1 MVENTLKQTFDA
13 EALLTGLSFVIK
25 QKRKEKQLTQED
37 LSCDV
42 GLARG
47 YLSDVECGARN
58 FSMKNLVKIAN
69 GLDVKPSE
77 LIYLAEEY
85 MKRRSDADRA
95 AASSEHWADASASQS
110 ANSAFN

>member
-13 EALLTGLSFVIK
+13 ETLLTGLSFVIK

-69 GLDVKPSE
+69 GLEIKPSE
-77 LIYLAEEY
+77 LMYMAEEY
-85 MKRRSDADRA
+85 LKRRADLD
-95 AASSEHWADASASQS
+95 HSASHSERNERWTDTS
-110 ANSAFN
+110 ASI

>member
-1 MVENTLKQTFDA
+1 MVENTIEKTFDS
-13 EALLTGLSFVIK
+13 ETLLTGLSYVIK
-25 QKRKEKQLTQED
+25 QIRKEKQLTQED

-69 GLDVKPSE
+69 GLDVRPSE
-77 LIYLAEEY
+77 LIRLAEEY
-85 MKRRSDADRA
+85 MKRRA
-95 AASSEHWADASASQS
+95 E
-110 ANSAFN
+110 

>member
-1 MVENTLKQTFDA
+1 MEDTLKQVFEA
-13 EALLTGLSFVIK
+13 EALLTGLSYVIK

-69 GLDVKPSE
+69 GLDTKPSE
-77 LIYLAEEY
+77 LIRMAEEY
-85 MKRRSDADRA
+85 LRRRV
-95 AASSEHWADASASQS
+95 ET
-110 ANSAFN
+110 

>member
-1 MVENTLKQTFDA
+1 MVENTVKQTYDS
-13 EALLTGLSFVIK
+13 ETLLTGLSHVIK

-85 MKRRSDADRA
+85 MRRRKENEQQHATSLQQDRWTET
-95 AASSEHWADASASQS
+95 SASASV
-110 ANSAFN
+110 

>member
-1 MVENTLKQTFDA
+1 MVENTIKQVYDA
-13 EALLTGLSFVIK
+13 ETLLTGLSFVIK

-37 LSCDV
+37 LSSDV

-69 GLDVKPSE
+69 GLDVRPSE
-77 LIYLAEEY
+77 LMHLAEDY
-85 MKRRSDADRA
+85 MRRRVDLDRTQAPQTSQEQWTDSSA
-95 AASSEHWADASASQS
+95 AR
-110 ANSAFN
+110 

>member
-13 EALLTGLSFVIK
+13 ETLLTGLSFVIK

-69 GLDVKPSE
+69 GLEIKPSE
-77 LIYLAEEY
+77 LMYMAEEY
-85 MKRRSDADRA
+85 MKRRVDLDRSA
-95 AASSEHWADASASQS
+95 PQSERNERWTDTSASA
-110 ANSAFN
+110 

>member
-13 EALLTGLSFVIK
+13 ETLLTGLSFVIK

-69 GLDVKPSE
+69 GLEIKPSE
-77 LIYLAEEY
+77 LMYMAEEY
-85 MKRRSDADRA
+85 MKRRPDLDR
-95 AASSEHWADASASQS
+95 STSQSERNERWTDTSASV
-110 ANSAFN
+110 

>member
-1 MVENTLKQTFDA
+1 MVENTLKLKYEA
-13 EALLTGLSFVIK
+13 EALLDGLSYVIK
-25 QKRKEKQLTQED
+25 QKRKERHLTQED

-69 GLDVKPSE
+69 GLDVAPSE
-77 LIYLAEEY
+77 LICLAEDY
-85 MKRRSDADRA
+85 IRRRKEVEQQHST
-95 AASSEHWADASASQS
+95 SLPKECWTETSASV
-110 ANSAFN
+110 

>member
-1 MVENTLKQTFDA
+1 MVENTLKQTYDS
-13 EALLTGLSFVIK
+13 EALLTGLSHVIK
-25 QKRKEKQLTQED
+25 QKRKEKNLTQED

-77 LIYLAEEY
+77 LIYLAEEF
-85 MKRRSDADRA
+85 MKRRKEVEQQHSTALQKDRWTE
-95 AASSEHWADASASQS
+95 SS
-110 ANSAFN
+110 ANV

>member
-1 MVENTLKQTFDA
+1 MVENTLKQTYDA
-13 EALLTGLSFVIK
+13 ETLLNGLSHVIK
-25 QKRKEKQLTQED
+25 QKRKEKNLTQED

-69 GLDVKPSE
+69 GLDVRPSE

-85 MKRRSDADRA
+85 MRRRNEVEQHQTTLTKDSWTET
-95 AASSEHWADASASQS
+95 SVSA
-110 ANSAFN
+110 

>member
-1 MVENTLKQTFDA
+1 MVEDTLKKTFDA
-13 EALLTGLSFVIK
+13 ETLLTGLSFVIK

-69 GLDVKPSE
+69 GLDIKPSE
-77 LIYLAEEY
+77 LMYMAEEY
-85 MKRRSDADRA
+85 MKRRVDLDRSAPLNERNERWSDSSA
-95 AASSEHWADASASQS
+95 AL
-110 ANSAFN
+110 

>member
-1 MVENTLKQTFDA
+1 MVEDTAKQVLDA
-13 EALLTGLSFVIK
+13 ETLLTGLSFVIK

-69 GLDVKPSE
+69 GLDVRPSE
-77 LIYLAEEY
+77 LISLAEEY
-85 MKRRSDADRA
+85 MRRRPAEVVRN
-95 AASSEHWADASASQS
+95 ASPELNMAEHSGAVEHSR
-110 ANSAFN
+110 